1 MLEQLP
7 ETVKPFSLADSRQAL
22 DGELPLAR
30 MPRLTEQLDDSSGTV
45 AVTLQ
50 FGCDSQRIPFVQ
62 GRIRADLTMTCQRC
76 MESVRVPVNIDFS
89 LALLRSAAGM
99 NELPVQYE
107 PLVVD
112 SARMSLLAMVEDEL
126 LLALPIV
133 AMHDTAECH
142 AGERDSRDSTD
153 DGQDQES
160 NPFAVLAGLKKGQA
174 EKSG

>member
-22 DGELPLAR
+22 DGDFPLAR
-30 MPRLTEQLDDSSGTV
+30 MPRLTEQLDDNGGSV
-45 AVTLQ
+45 AVALQ
-50 FGCDSQRIPFVQ
+50 FGLDSQRIPFVQ
-62 GRIRADLTMTCQRC
+62 GRIKADLTMTCQRC
-76 MESVRVPVNIDFS
+76 MEPVRVPVNIDVS

-99 NELPVQYE
+99 NELPAQYE

-112 SARMSLLAMVEDEL
+112 TARMSLLTMVEDEL
-126 LLALPIV
+126 LLALPVV
-133 AMHDTAECH
+133 AMHDTVDCH
-142 AGERDSRDSTD
+142 AGERDTTD

-160 NPFAVLAGLKKGQA
+160 NPFAVLAGLKKGQP